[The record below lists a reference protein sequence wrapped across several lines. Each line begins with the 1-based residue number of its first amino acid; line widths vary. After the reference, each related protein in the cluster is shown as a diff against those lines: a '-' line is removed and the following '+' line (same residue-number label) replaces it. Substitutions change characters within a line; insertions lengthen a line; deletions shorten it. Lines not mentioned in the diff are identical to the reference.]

1 MRDTGKS
8 RAGVTQDSLVSH
20 GKESLNHKTIHFILL
35 KKKENDDCYM
45 ARERIKRNS
54 H

>member
-1 MRDTGKS
+1 MIDTGKS
-8 RAGVTQDSLVSH
+8 RARVTQDSLVSY
-20 GKESLNHKTIHFILL
+20 GKVSLKHKMIHFILL
-35 KKKENDDCYM
+35 KKKENDDCCM